1 MHFLYAKS
9 VKVLLWE
16 MLNSTLIF
24 FIKKKEAYTASEK
37 NNQVAKI
44 PTLSIQPLILSLP

>member
-16 MLNSTLIF
+16 TLNSTLIF
-24 FIKKKEAYTASEK
+24 FIKKKAYTASEE